1 MGSRPHPPRVQP
13 FRSRRPWGGVYLWL
27 LVILSVTL
35 LPTPTGAQAIR
46 GVVMDDTNRTPVFG
60 ALVRLM
66 RGGEGIGA
74 VETDGNGRF
83 LVPLP
88 GGGEYRL
95 EASGLGYETALSQ
108 PLSVEVG
115 DTVSVEL
122 WVRPDAVLLDPLTVL
137 GRSRRGR
144 DAFERRRIDWD
155 RGIFITPAMID
166 SISPGHPAEVL
177 KGLEKVDVRWGWGVS
192 STGRAGPLPTVR
204 TVLGRG
210 CMLYMVDFVPVQPP
224 PWVRGDWSGS
234 QLSSLEGKDLVA
246 VEVYRSVLEV
256 PPELL
261 QYTDRFRPIWSERSM
276 GMQYQE
282 DIHCGLT
289 VFWTRSGW

>member
-1 MGSRPHPPRVQP
+1 MDLRPLPVMVQP
-13 FRSRRPWGGVYLWL
+13 FPGRRPWSGVHVLL
-27 LVILSVTL
+27 LVFVVLAI
-35 LPTPTGAQAIR
+35 LPTRTGAQAIQ

-60 ALVRLM
+60 AMVRLM
-66 RGGEGIGA
+66 RGGEGIRG
-74 VETDGNGRF
+74 VETDRNGWF
-83 LVPLP
+83 LVSVP

-108 PLSVEVG
+108 PLHVEVG

-155 RGIFITPAMID
+155 RGIFLTPAMID
-166 SISPGHPAEVL
+166 SISPDHPAEAL

-224 PWVRGDWSGS
+224 PWVHGDWSGS

-256 PPELL
+256 PPELRR
-261 QYTDRFRPIWSERSM
+261 YTDRFRPIWSERSM
-276 GMQYQE
+276 GVRYQE

>member
-1 MGSRPHPPRVQP
+1 MGRRLLPAIVQP
-13 FRSRRPWGGVYLWL
+13 FPSRGAWPGAHVLL
-27 LVILSVTL
+27 LVISVVAL

-66 RGGEGIGA
+66 RDGEGIRGA
-74 VETDGNGRF
+74 ETDSDGRF
-83 LVPLP
+83 LLPLP

-108 PLSVEVG
+108 PLRVAVG

-166 SISPGHPAEVL
+166 SISPDHPAEVL

-224 PWVRGDWSGS
+224 PWVHGDWSGS

-256 PPELL
+256 PPELR

-276 GMQYQE
+276 GVRYQE